1 MIKHVVCFSLKDKA
15 KKEEAKALLLS
26 MRGRVPAAKEIEAGT
41 DFLGSARSYDV
52 FWVWYSRTGRRW
64 RPIGMTRTTS
74 AWCRNSCTRRRSRPS
89 RWISSCK
96 PQSRSRTFVFGGGAE
111 EISVFS

>member
-52 FWVWYSRTGRRW
+52 FLGVVLEDRAALEAYRHDAYHVGVVQKFMHAETE
-64 RPIGMTRTTS
+64 
-74 AWCRNSCTRRRSRPS
+74 
-89 RWISSCK
+89 SSVAVD
-96 PQSRSRTFVFGGGAE
+96 FE
-111 EISVFS
+111 L

>member
-52 FWVWYSRTGRRW
+52 FLGVVLEDRAALEAYRHDPYHVGVVQKFMHAETE
-64 RPIGMTRTTS
+64 
-74 AWCRNSCTRRRSRPS
+74 
-89 RWISSCK
+89 SSVAVD
-96 PQSRSRTFVFGGGAE
+96 FE
-111 EISVFS
+111 L